1 VKITRL
7 LVLVAFLGISCSVA
21 LADGV
26 DPVFKLGGGT
36 TSTPLMSDTFSF
48 TVNQADAVA
57 GFVSFDFI
65 NFTGATIVQ
74 LNLLAPGTTIPTN
87 SVPNGTALS
96 YACDNTVPNPYFNN
110 CSPQI
115 LTAGPTTVSFFGL
128 DEGHQG
134 IPTATQVFCGEQ
146 ELEEGPPNCT
156 ADNPLS
162 DFKITVGVADMP
174 TGSSIKIT
182 GELVPAVE
190 PSTLIMVLAAGLGFL
205 AIKRSGFAI

>member
-1 VKITRL
+1 MKITRL
-7 LVLVAFLGISCSVA
+7 LVIVAFLGISCSVA

-26 DPVFKLGGGT
+26 DPVFKLGGGGA
-36 TSTPLMSDTFSF
+36 STPLTSDTFSF

-74 LNLLAPGTTIPTN
+74 LNLDAPGTTNPTN
-87 SVPNGTALS
+87 SFPNGFPLS

-115 LTAGPTTVSFFGL
+115 LTAGPTIVSFFGL

-146 ELEEGPPNCT
+146 EFEEGPPNCT
-156 ADNPLS
+156 ADVPAS
-162 DFKITVGVADMP
+162 DFTITVGVADMP
-174 TGSSIKIT
+174 AGSSFDVT
-182 GELVPAVE
+182 GHLIPAAE
-190 PSTLIMVLAAGLGFL
+190 PATLLMVLAGCLGFL
-205 AIKRSGFAI
+205 ALKRSGLTV